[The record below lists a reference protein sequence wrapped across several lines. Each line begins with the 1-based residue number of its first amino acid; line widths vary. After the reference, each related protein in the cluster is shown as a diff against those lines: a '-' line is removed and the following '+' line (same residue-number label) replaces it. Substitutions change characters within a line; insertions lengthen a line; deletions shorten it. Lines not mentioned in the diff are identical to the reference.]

1 MVRADRLVDL
11 SDRACETDEKG
22 MDSSSSVRSGCVWIA
37 LLVALQVA
45 SSTASAVPPTSERT
59 PIQVP
64 SETIGLTPRD
74 QMVDDQ
80 GALDVSLRRVEPG
93 LGLPSGYRH
102 VYALSQGGLMRANGG
117 LAAVFPKSIYV
128 QTREGVIPDV
138 PAGTRFVIGG
148 LPMGEEAGHGQLLA
162 VDPMRPDALPVS
174 KPTSELV
181 PGRPSSGV
189 GFGPGYRVRRSA
201 APTFEGGLAR
211 FQLDE
216 TYRRLRLRRLVANAS
231 PSAPSTDDVVDD
243 R

>member
-1 MVRADRLVDL
+1 MVREDRLVDL
-11 SDRACETDEKG
+11 SDRACETDEEG
-22 MDSSSSVRSGCVWIA
+22 MDSSASVRSGCVCIA
-37 LLVALQVA
+37 LFVAFQVA
-45 SSTASAVPPTSERT
+45 SFTVGAAPPTSEGT
-59 PIQVP
+59 PIQSSSQAVR
-64 SETIGLTPRD
+64 LTPRD

-80 GALDVSLRRVEPG
+80 GALDVSLRRIEPG
-93 LGLPSGYRH
+93 LELPSGYRH

-148 LPMGEEAGHGQLLA
+148 LPMGEEVGHGRLLA
-162 VDPMRPDALPVS
+162 VDPMRPDALPVPRS
-174 KPTSELV
+174 SPELV
-181 PGRPSSGV
+181 PGRPSLDA
-189 GFGPGYRVRRSA
+189 GFGPGYRVSRSV

-211 FQLDE
+211 FQLDP

-231 PSAPSTDDVVDD
+231 PSAPSTGDVVDD